1 MNSKD
6 FRKKDGDF
14 ILQLTSICI
23 QRLQKWWND
32 LSLKQFY
39 YTRDH
44 RLNIIHPRVQI
55 LIYLVITFSTSTSSF
70 HLTFLGWRFLEVFR
84 TKHVKKG
91 MELLN
96 ATSKKRFHNFIHT
109 PFQFSNS
116 NGQAERQLETAPNS
130 NERLEYRPN
139 VTEISQDAFFD

>member
-1 MNSKD
+1 M
-6 FRKKDGDF
+6 
-14 ILQLTSICI
+14 
-23 QRLQKWWND
+23 
-32 LSLKQFY
+32 
-39 YTRDH
+39 
-44 RLNIIHPRVQI
+44 QI

>member
-70 HLTFLGWRFLEVFR
+70 HLTFLW
-84 TKHVKKG
+84 
-91 MELLN
+91 MEILG
-96 ATSKKRFHNFIHT
+96 SI
-109 PFQFSNS
+109 
-116 NGQAERQLETAPNS
+116 S
-130 NERLEYRPN
+130 NETREKRNGIIKRNEQKKIPQFYSYA
-139 VTEISQDAFFD
+139 VSIQ